1 MTLFDAARP
10 SLSGRPMLL
19 NAPCVVPGL
28 TLWPEPG
35 PRPAPEPD
43 PKAGPRPAPGP
54 APVRLTFWLPV
65 NSNQFS
71 EFSAVLPTDQIPNA
85 ILDFT
90 NDPEDFL
97 ARAVNWH
104 GMRSEPAKPPA
115 PAKPPSTDDS
125 LASLGLF

>member
-35 PRPAPEPD
+35 AAPAT
-43 PKAGPRPAPGP
+43 
-54 APVRLTFWLPV
+54 VRLSFWLPV

-71 EFSAVLPTDQIPNA
+71 EFSAVLLFDQIPQA
-85 ILDFT
+85 IQDFT

-115 PAKPPSTDDS
+115 PPSTNDS
-125 LASLGLF
+125 LVSLGLF

>member
-1 MTLFDAARP
+1 MTLFDAMRP
-10 SLSGRPMLL
+10 ALAGRPMLL
-19 NAPCVVPGL
+19 NAPCVVPAL

-35 PRPAPEPD
+35 P
-43 PKAGPRPAPGP
+43 APGP
-54 APVRLTFWLPV
+54 GAVRLSFWLPI

-71 EFSAVLPTDQIPNA
+71 EFATALPVDQIPNA
-85 ILDFT
+85 IQDFT

-97 ARAVNWH
+97 ARIVNWH

-115 PAKPPSTDDS
+115 ADNS

>member
-10 SLSGRPMLL
+10 ALAGRPMLL

-28 TLWPEPG
+28 TLWPEPE
-35 PRPAPEPD
+35 A
-43 PKAGPRPAPGP
+43 
-54 APVRLTFWLPV
+54 VRLSFWLPV

-71 EFSAVLPTDQIPNA
+71 EFSAVLLFDQIPEA
-85 ILDFT
+85 IQDFT

-97 ARAVNWH
+97 ARTVNWH
-104 GMRSEPAKPPA
+104 GMRSEPAR

>member
-1 MTLFDAARP
+1 MRARSICKNLNPAQKALPMTLFDAARP

-28 TLWPEPG
+28 TLWPEPE
-35 PRPAPEPD
+35 A
-43 PKAGPRPAPGP
+43 
-54 APVRLTFWLPV
+54 VRLSFWLPV

-71 EFSAVLPTDQIPNA
+71 EFATALAVDQIPNA

-97 ARAVNWH
+97 ARVVNWH
-104 GMRSEPAKPPA
+104 GMRPA
-115 PAKPPSTDDS
+115 PAKPPATDDP

>member
-1 MTLFDAARP
+1 MNLFDTMRP
-10 SLSGRPMLL
+10 ALAGRPMLL

-35 PRPAPEPD
+35 PRPEPEPG
-43 PKAGPRPAPGP
+43 AT
-54 APVRLTFWLPV
+54 RLTFWLPI

-97 ARAVNWH
+97 ARIVNWH

-115 PAKPPSTDDS
+115 PPATDDS

>member
-1 MTLFDAARP
+1 MTLFDNMRP

-35 PRPAPEPD
+35 PEAAPAT
-43 PKAGPRPAPGP
+43 A
-54 APVRLTFWLPV
+54 RLSFWLPV

-71 EFSAVLPTDQIPNA
+71 EFSALLPTDQIPEA
-85 ILDFT
+85 IQDFT

-97 ARAVNWH
+97 ARTVNWH
-104 GMRSEPAKPPA
+104 GMRSEPAR

>member
-1 MTLFDAARP
+1 VTLFDAMRP
-10 SLSGRPMLL
+10 SLAGRPMLI
-19 NAPCVVPGL
+19 NAPCVVPAL

-35 PRPAPEPD
+35 PE
-43 PKAGPRPAPGP
+43 AGA
-54 APVRLTFWLPV
+54 ARLSFWLPV

-90 NDPEDFL
+90 NDPEGFL
-97 ARAVNWH
+97 ARIVNWH

-115 PAKPPSTDDS
+115 PPATDDS